1 MAFREKITK
10 IIIKDLKIATYFLE
24 TDLKNFQ
31 KNKGLQIFQILTTV
45 F

>member
-24 TDLKNFQ
+24 TELKN
-31 KNKGLQIFQILTTV
+31 LI
-45 F
+45 